1 MKMASFEVQ
10 RKFLGTLYNTY
21 GFFALYANI
30 DGFEYSE
37 EETEH
42 QAKQEIDRWI
52 LSLLN
57 SLIKKVDASY
67 RDYEPTIA
75 ARAIQEFVNDHL
87 SNWYVRLCRRRF
99 WKGDYTDDK
108 IAAYQTLYTCLNT
121 VVKLMSPIAPFISD
135 RIYND
140 LNKVTGKENWESVH
154 LSEFPESNESLID
167 VPLEERMQLAQDISS
182 MVLSLRK
189 KESIKVRQPLN
200 KILIPVLNDQF
211 KDQVKLVERL
221 IMSEVNVKGV
231 EYITDTTGIVKK
243 RVKPNFK
250 VLGPKVGPNMKK
262 IAGMINSFG
271 AEAIAEL
278 EKTGE
283 YPINEGDIDFSLSL
297 EDVEIISE
305 DIEGWLVASNEKLV
319 VALDVNI
326 DEKLHQEGIAREL
339 VNRIQNLRKDK
350 GFEVTDR
357 ITIKI
362 QEHDAINESIN
373 NNKDYICNEILAT
386 SLELVDKL
394 DDGEKIEVEDSIST
408 YTIIK
413 RTDR

>member
-1 MKMASFEVQ
+1 
-10 RKFLGTLYNTY
+10 
-21 GFFALYANI
+21 
-30 DGFEYSE
+30 
-37 EETEH
+37 
-42 QAKQEIDRWI
+42 
-52 LSLLN
+52 
-57 SLIKKVDASY
+57 
-67 RDYEPTIA
+67 
-75 ARAIQEFVNDHL
+75 
-87 SNWYVRLCRRRF
+87 
-99 WKGDYTDDK
+99 
-108 IAAYQTLYTCLNT
+108 
-121 VVKLMSPIAPFISD
+121 
-135 RIYND
+135 
-140 LNKVTGKENWESVH
+140 
-154 LSEFPESNESLID
+154 
-167 VPLEERMQLAQDISS
+167 
-182 MVLSLRK
+182 
-189 KESIKVRQPLN
+189 
-200 KILIPVLNDQF
+200 
-211 KDQVKLVERL
+211 
-221 IMSEVNVKGV
+221 MSEVNVKEI

-250 VLGPKVGPNMKK
+250 VLGPKVGANMKK

-271 AEAIAEL
+271 AEAIAQL
-278 EKTGE
+278 ESTGE
-283 YPINEGDIDFSLSL
+283 YPISEGDIDFSLSL

-386 SLELVDKL
+386 SLELVDKI